1 MKNSKLILS
10 AAVAIGAIMN
20 VAVVS
25 AADFRAFPYTKAPPM
40 VPIDPLISWAGFY
53 AGVNVGGLW
62 AHSDIRDVDAYASAA
77 IPGTVT
83 AINRSGFL
91 GGGQVGYSWQASNY
105 LFGVEVDGGYMDLG
119 GTTPLT
125 GTRSGT
131 RVGLR
136 SGAYGDFTG
145 RVGVTFNRALFYAK
159 GGYAVLEDASSF
171 STVSGSFSGLRK
183 YGTDSGYTIGAGV
196 EYKFAP
202 NWSAKVEYLH
212 FDFGDNLSYTVFN
225 TGGTPFRFNQNLR
238 MDTVKAGLNYAW
250 GSPVIARD

>member
-1 MKNSKLILS
+1 LGELTMKNSKLILS

-20 VAVVS
+20 VAAVS
-25 AADFRAFPYTKAPPM
+25 AADFRAFPYAKAPPM

-91 GGGQVGYSWQASNY
+91 GGGQVGYNWQASNY
-105 LFGVEVDGGYMDLG
+105 LFGIEVDGGYMDLG

-145 RVGVTFNRALFYAK
+145 RVGVTFNRAFVLRQGRLRRP
-159 GGYAVLEDASSF
+159 GGRIKLQHGQWFVLGTEKIRHRFRIHDWRR
-171 STVSGSFSGLRK
+171 SGVQICAELERQGR
-183 YGTDSGYTIGAGV
+183 IPA
-196 EYKFAP
+196 
-202 NWSAKVEYLH
+202 
-212 FDFGDNLSYTVFN
+212 
-225 TGGTPFRFNQNLR
+225 FRFWR
-238 MDTVKAGLNYAW
+238 
-250 GSPVIARD
+250 